1 MSEIHIVAE
10 LEVLP
15 QYREAFMPELRA
27 LVDGSRG
34 EPGNRGY
41 ELTEDVSNMC
51 RLLVLETWAS
61 QEAVDAHNVSPHFT
75 AFGAFAKGKLRHM
88 NVTLLKKVF

>member
-34 EPGNRGY
+34 EYGNRRY
-41 ELTEDVSNMC
+41 DLTEDVSNMC
-51 RLLVLETWAS
+51 RFFVLETWAS
-61 QEAVDAHNVSPHFT
+61 QEALDAHNGTPHFR
-75 AFGAFAKGKLRHM
+75 AFGAFAEGKLRHM
-88 NVTLLKKVF
+88 NVTLLKMVC

>member
-1 MSEIHIVAE
+1 MVAE

-34 EPGNRGY
+34 GFGTG
-41 ELTEDVSNMC
+41 L
-51 RLLVLETWAS
+51 RLYACGLWPQPPE
-61 QEAVDAHNVSPHFT
+61 
-75 AFGAFAKGKLRHM
+75 RM
-88 NVTLLKKVF
+88 